1 MARLPRYK
9 NTGMN
14 SFYGRFLY
22 EQIVPQDH
30 FLRALNCLFDWDA
43 LGEHL
48 ITLYKGL
55 GLFGRSPYNPIL
67 VLKMLFL
74 SYLYDLS
81 ERDTE
86 RFVNENIPARYFI
99 DLALDEQGSDHST
112 LTKFKNRLIRGGA
125 WSELGRIFDG
135 FVQQAR
141 DQGLE
146 LGEIQ
151 IVDSVHTRADVN
163 LEKDKQREEKGEGRI
178 FSIIR
183 GRLMTDG

>member
-1 MARLPRYK
+1 
-9 NTGMN
+9 
-14 SFYGRFLY
+14 
-22 EQIVPQDH
+22 VPHDH

-67 VLKMLFL
+67 LLKMLFL

-99 DLALDEQGSDHST
+99 DLALDQRGPDHST
-112 LTKFKNRLIRGGA
+112 LTKFKNRLIARGA
-125 WSELGRIFDG
+125 WSELGRVFDG
-135 FVQQAR
+135 FLQQAR

-163 LEKDKQREEKGEGRI
+163 LEKDKQREEKGQGP
-178 FSIIR
+178 
-183 GRLMTDG
+183 